1 MKLNKIWFFSAAL
14 FVAFTFSAFAQEE
27 MTKEEWQNQ
36 INKLSAQ
43 KESLQK
49 ENSTLRTD
57 VTGLNTNLST
67 IQSYDN
73 CMDELYGMV
82 GANKSGLADYNK
94 AVSEFKKSDLANYNK
109 AVNELE
115 GKIRRKEGPKVD
127 RIKDLDALKGNKI
140 SALPE
145 FFNKVH
151 SVLPSLLDAWVESQT
166 EANAGYTVVKGDCLW
181 KIAKKKE
188 IYGNGFAWPKI
199 YQANRDQI
207 KNPDLIFP
215 KQIFKI
221 PNLTE
226 EEKSKYEKL
235 KLNYKPAPTPPTAPV
250 TK

>member
-1 MKLNKIWFFSAAL
+1 MKLNKVWFLSAAL
-14 FVAFTFSAFAQEE
+14 FVAFTFSTFAQEE

-36 INKLSAQ
+36 INKLNAQ

-49 ENSTLRTD
+49 ETSTLKTD

-73 CMDELYGMV
+73 CMDDLYAMV
-82 GANKSGLADYNK
+82 GA
-94 AVSEFKKSDLANYNK
+94 KKSDIDNYNS
-109 AVNELE
+109 AVSELE
-115 GKIRRKEGPKVD
+115 GKIRRKEGPKAD
-127 RIKDLDALKGNKI
+127 RAKDLAALQANKI
-140 SALPE
+140 SALPD

-151 SVLPSLLDAWVESQT
+151 NVLPGLLDAWVEAPT
-166 EANAGYTVVKGDCLW
+166 EASYTVVKGDCLW
-181 KIAKKKE
+181 RIAKKKE
-188 IYGNGFAWPKI
+188 FYGNGFAWPKI

-235 KLNYKPAPTPPTAPV
+235 KLNYKPAPTPAADPV